1 MMIDDDGMEQTSY
14 GGEARRITDDE
25 VECAIDLREITFSGW
40 EIGIKV
46 IFDFEFFMQFLIE
59 FFSLLEYDTNDIVI

>member
-1 MMIDDDGMEQTSY
+1 MMMDGTKGTRREQTSY

-40 EIGIKV
+40 EIGIKA
-46 IFDFEFFMQFLIE
+46 IFLFRILYAFFFYFEFFMH
-59 FFSLLEYDTNDIVI
+59 FF